1 MDHETI
7 ELGHQFTIDEIDRLL
22 PDFPDYFLGLPE
34 GYFLVKTPTPEFLE
48 ALNEEREIQ
57 AMAKI
62 DDMDVF
68 QRTVAEHLA
77 KNLSEEDKKTILED
91 PEYTKYHF
99 GYGMYI
105 RNQYIHGRN
114 IQANKGKGFC
124 MQADDISAG
133 IFSKLV
139 KILKKEAK
147 NG

>member
-22 PDFPDYFLGLPE
+22 PDFSDYFLGLPE
-34 GYFLVKTPTPEFLE
+34 GYFLVRTPTPEFLE

-91 PEYTKYHF
+91 PKYERHHF
-99 GYGMYI
+99 GFGMYI
-105 RNQYIHGRN
+105 RNKYIHGRN
-114 IQANKGKGFC
+114 IQANKGKGFV
-124 MQADDISAG
+124 MPADSISAD
-133 IFSKLV
+133 IFHELV
-139 KILKKEAK
+139 EILKKAA
-147 NG
+147 

>member
-1 MDHETI
+1 MKLEKI
-7 ELGHQFTIDEIDRLL
+7 ELGHQFNAEEVERLI

-34 GYFLVKTPTPEFLE
+34 GYFLVRTPTPEFLD

-62 DDMDVF
+62 DDMDAF
-68 QRTVAEHLA
+68 QRAVAEHLA

-105 RNQYIHGRN
+105 RNKYIHGRN
-114 IQANKGKGFC
+114 IQANNGKGFV
-124 MQADDISAG
+124 MPADSISAD
-133 IFSKLV
+133 IFHELV
-139 KILKKEAK
+139 KILKKAA
-147 NG
+147 